1 MYSGQVN
8 WFLSKFLILIISN
21 ANCVDVPG
29 DSVISASRG
38 GEIAIRDLNTP
49 DHHIKWRL
57 SLENGIYSMA
67 LGQDHLL
74 TVNW

>member
-1 MYSGQVN
+1 MYCGQVN

-21 ANCVDVPG
+21 ANLFDVPG
-29 DSVISASRG
+29 DSIISASMG

-49 DHHIKWRL
+49 DCHIKWRL
-57 SLENGIYSMA
+57 SLDHGIYSMA

-74 TVNW
+74 TW